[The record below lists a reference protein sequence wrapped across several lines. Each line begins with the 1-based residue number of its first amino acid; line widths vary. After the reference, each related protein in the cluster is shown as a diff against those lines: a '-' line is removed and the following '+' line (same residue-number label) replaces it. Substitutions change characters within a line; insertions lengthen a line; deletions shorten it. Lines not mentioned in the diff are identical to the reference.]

1 MYGIESALATLT
13 LGGID
18 GELIPLVAITGG
30 LCVAIIAIV
39 SGTIRSVSSRK
50 QLEESRREIA
60 AYVAEGSM
68 SPDDAATLLS
78 ADVPH
83 WEKGRCRS

>member
-18 GELIPLVAITGG
+18 GTLIPLVAIVGG
-30 LCVAIIAIV
+30 LSVGIIAIV
-39 SGTIRSVSSRK
+39 AGTISSISNRK
-50 QLEESRREIA
+50 QREESRREIA

-78 ADVPH
+78 ADMPH
-83 WEKGRCRS
+83 WEKD